1 MGVFIY
7 KTHIRYQDITEQ
19 NKLADKGILSIL
31 SEAAGA
37 HAKTAGN
44 SLNELEKTGYA
55 WMLLYW
61 KIKVSSRPR
70 WNEELTIKTWPRKF
84 EKVSSWRDFE
94 VYDENGNLVLIATTN
109 WVLIDTN
116 TGRPARITEDMM
128 NKYGIVPKSVFR
140 EEITGKLKTDENEKK
155 IYEYTAARRD
165 IDSNHHVNNVMYLE
179 FAYDAFPDNIELDFN
194 NIEIYYKRQIKI
206 RRNFWN
212 IFI

>member
-1 MGVFIY
+1 MI
-7 KTHIRYQDITEQ
+7 
-19 NKLADKGILSIL
+19 
-31 SEAAGA
+31 
-37 HAKTAGN
+37 
-44 SLNELEKTGYA
+44 
-55 WMLLYW
+55 LYW